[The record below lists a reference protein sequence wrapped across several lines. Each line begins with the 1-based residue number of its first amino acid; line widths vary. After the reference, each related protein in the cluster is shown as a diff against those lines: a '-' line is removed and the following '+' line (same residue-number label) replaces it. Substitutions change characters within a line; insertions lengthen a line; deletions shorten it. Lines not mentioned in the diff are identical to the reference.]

1 MLECDALPHNIIW
14 DVIENVFWCWK
25 CFNCYYSFETFKD
38 HKCFGLNKVIEP
50 HEFGWV
56 LPVFGLLHLKMNAA
70 WAFTKLNWDIF
81 TSSLRA
87 TLGFKFLK
95 AQVYIQKGSDHHK
108 LWHFLEIMSFS
119 LMFFYLYAIMVP
131 YMRGYLAKDISP
143 TVNDYWDWSKK
154 SSGSKLSVHI
164 GLMLYWLM
172 LTVW

>member
-1 MLECDALPHNIIW
+1 MLECDGLPHNIIWDVIESFGIKVRIKKYGTGNRKWLMLECDALPHNIIW

-25 CFNCYYSFETFKD
+25 CFNCYCSFETFKD

-56 LPVFGLLHLKMNAA
+56 LPVIGLLHLKMNAA

-87 TLGFKFLK
+87 TLGFIFLK

-108 LWHFLEIMSFS
+108 LWHFLEICPLAS
-119 LMFFYLYAIMVP
+119 LC
-131 YMRGYLAKDISP
+131 
-143 TVNDYWDWSKK
+143 N
-154 SSGSKLSVHI
+154 
-164 GLMLYWLM
+164 
-172 LTVW
+172 